1 MHQVAAL
8 SVACLWHCMQS
19 VWARDTSHY
28 VLKYIAECEMPKHKA
43 PTVWQVRPL
52 GPDPSDPGSRP
63 GRGTFIVRLSCVW
76 HDFPCAWIWMWSC
89 WPSPGSPG
97 AGVVCQSTVRP
108 SLPYAWIL
116 SFVLSSPLPCAR
128 VMSLLSG
135 PAFACAGVVL
145 AAPPYIPGTNAYSQ
159 KQNSTTE
166 GFGACGTTD
175 LEHSISGLVV
185 EYIVAI
191 DVTRVRFPADACL
204 LLS

>member
-1 MHQVAAL
+1 
-8 SVACLWHCMQS
+8 MQS

-28 VLKYIAECEMPKHKA
+28 VLKYIAECEMPNHKS
-43 PTVWQVRPL
+43 PTVWLVRPL
-52 GPDPSDPGSRP
+52 GPYPSDPGSRP
-63 GRGTFIVRLSCVW
+63 ARGTFIFRLSCVW
-76 HDFPCAWIWMWSC
+76 HYFPCAWIWMWSC

-97 AGVVCQSTVRP
+97 VGVVSQSTVRP

-135 PAFACAGVVL
+135 PALACAGVSSLSWQPLRPFLV
-145 AAPPYIPGTNAYSQ
+145 PMHHSQ
-159 KQNSTTE
+159 KQNRTTE
-166 GFGACGTTD
+166 GFGAGGTTD
-175 LEHSISGLVV
+175 SEHSISGLVV